1 MATWMSKM
9 MVQSQASLNKEKTT
23 TLMKHI
29 QTKKKKYQEQNND
42 ESFTVTMQ
50 EIKNLKMKV
59 FELVESIQ
67 FTQSEQEGKV
77 NGWRKNF
84 KKHVKMRKTYD
95 SDSRT

>member
-1 MATWMSKM
+1 MSKM
-9 MVQSQASLNKEKTT
+9 MEQSQASLNKEKTT
-23 TLMKHI
+23 TLRKHI

-77 NGWRKNF
+77 NG
-84 KKHVKMRKTYD
+84 
-95 SDSRT
+95 

>member
-1 MATWMSKM
+1 MSKM
-9 MVQSQASLNKEKTT
+9 MVQSQASLNKENT

-77 NGWRKNF
+77 NG
-84 KKHVKMRKTYD
+84 
-95 SDSRT
+95 

>member
-23 TLMKHI
+23 TLVKHI

-84 KKHVKMRKTYD
+84 KNM
-95 SDSRT
+95 

>member
-1 MATWMSKM
+1 ME
-9 MVQSQASLNKEKTT
+9 QSQASLNKEKTT
-23 TLMKHI
+23 TLVKHI

-77 NGWRKNF
+77 NG
-84 KKHVKMRKTYD
+84 
-95 SDSRT
+95 

>member
-1 MATWMSKM
+1 ME
-9 MVQSQASLNKEKTT
+9 QSQASLNKKKTT

-77 NGWRKNF
+77 NG
-84 KKHVKMRKTYD
+84 
-95 SDSRT
+95 

>member
-1 MATWMSKM
+1 
-9 MVQSQASLNKEKTT
+9 
-23 TLMKHI
+23 MKHI

-77 NGWRKNF
+77 NG
-84 KKHVKMRKTYD
+84 
-95 SDSRT
+95 

>member
-1 MATWMSKM
+1 

-59 FELVESIQ
+59 FGLVESIQ

-77 NGWRKNF
+77 NG
-84 KKHVKMRKTYD
+84 
-95 SDSRT
+95 

>member
-1 MATWMSKM
+1 MSKM

-42 ESFTVTMQ
+42 GSFTVTMQ

-77 NGWRKNF
+77 NG
-84 KKHVKMRKTYD
+84 
-95 SDSRT
+95 